1 MGDHYGAVS
10 SSPKRPRLDKDNNS
24 SKELIV
30 IGAGPSI
37 ASAPPDNPTSPP
49 TLQAPE
55 PISSA
60 NGLATPPVSQ
70 NAANTQPQPP
80 QAMKRLWE
88 RLWEPPPNPF
98 GGIINNPNGG
108 PTFGDATTNFGTPV
122 RKYRPPP
129 FQHPLIAP
137 QQICRLSTPPV
148 KNGNGNGNGNGSG
161 NSNGG
166 GKVSIAGVD
175 VIDLTGDDDDIRIV
189 SNRAVT
195 RDVQIVHP
203 NVSEVCF
210 GLMEKMYVTAHSLPA
225 PVPLDDRFTT
235 HWPIIPVSLKCHGG
249 GSSLCVGVI
258 DPFGKEFGSLDT
270 NSARVLVPLLE
281 RNLVRLQASVLP
293 RKKQADHLPGP
304 ETDGKCKTPLEMQAN
319 VYGPTMNLGA
329 IAKVLADKNG
339 RLKKPSQTDGLEYV
353 PPTPIPGGPRV
364 LPVQVD
370 PEAAVFN
377 LLEELQKQVE
387 SLPDAEAD
395 PRITTPLLKHQKQ
408 GLHFMMNK
416 EKDRDYTDSKEN
428 TSLWR
433 SFGHGSRTMYEN
445 VITCDKTETK
455 PDEVHGGILADVMG
469 LGKTLQVIC
478 LIISSLDAAAAFAAP
493 TEGKRPPKRR
503 VKTTLVVSPLSTIGN
518 WEGQIKAHVKFGTL
532 SVYVYHG
539 PKRELSIEKL
549 AQYDVILTTYQ
560 IVGGEFSKHTTGGG
574 GASASKGSCP
584 FQKLHFFRIVLDG

>member
-1 MGDHYGAVS
+1 MSDHYGTIS
-10 SSPKRPRLDKDNNS
+10 SSSKRPKLDNNS
-24 SKELIV
+24 SEELI
-30 IGAGPSI
+30 ATSADPSI
-37 ASAPPDNPTSPP
+37 VSTPPDNPTAPP

-55 PISSA
+55 PIGSA

-70 NAANTQPQPP
+70 NVVNTEPQHPQP
-80 QAMKRLWE
+80 MKRLWD
-88 RLWEPPPNPF
+88 RLWEPPPNPL

-108 PTFGDATTNFGTPV
+108 PNFGDGTTNFGTPM
-122 RKYRPPP
+122 REYRPPAVY
-129 FQHPLIAP
+129 QHPLIAP
-137 QQICRLSTPPV
+137 QQIYPLSTPPV
-148 KNGNGNGNGNGSG
+148 KNGNGNSNGNGSG
-161 NSNGG
+161 SGNGG
-166 GKVSIAGVD
+166 GKAFMAGMD
-175 VIDLTGDDDDIRIV
+175 IIDLTGDDDDVRIV
-189 SNRAVT
+189 SDRVVT

-225 PVPLDDRFTT
+225 PDPLDDRFPS
-235 HWPIIPVSLKCHGG
+235 HWPRIPVSLKCHGG
-249 GSSLCVGVI
+249 ASSLCVGVI

-281 RNLVRLQASVLP
+281 RNLVRLQAAVLP
-293 RKKQADHLPGP
+293 RRKQQDYRPGP

-319 VYGPTMNLGA
+319 VYGPVMNMSA

-339 RLKKPSQTDGLEYV
+339 RLKRPSQTDGLEYV
-353 PPTPIPGGPRV
+353 PPAAAPSGPRA
-364 LPVQVD
+364 LPAQVD
-370 PEAAVFN
+370 AEAAVFGM
-377 LLEELQKQVE
+377 LEELQKQVQ

-408 GLHFMMNK
+408 GLHFMMSK
-416 EKDRDYTDSKEN
+416 ERDRDYTDSKGN

-433 SFGHGSRTMYEN
+433 SFGHGSRAVYEN
-445 VITCDKTETK
+445 VITCEKTEAK
-455 PDEVHGGILADVMG
+455 PDEVYGGILADVMG

-478 LIISSLDAAAAFAAP
+478 LIVGSQEAAAAFAAP
-493 TEGKRPPKRR
+493 VEGERPPKRR
-503 VKTTLVVSPLSTIGN
+503 VKTTLVVTPLSTIGN

-539 PKRELSIEKL
+539 PKRELSIERL

-560 IVGGEFSKHTTGGG
+560 IVGGEFSKHTTSS